1 MASHGT
7 ASEDSPSLPLQSHS
21 RKRGASAAGL
31 GPKGRAARRRASK
44 ACYSCRTRKVRCDV
58 VERGV
63 PCTNCRLDGVEC
75 VLTSSRRGKA
85 TTATVEEPSHIHSPQ
100 SFSDHADDLPVGL
113 TFENRFNRSSQ
124 AEPSN
129 RLSDPGT
136 DCVIS
141 GVKDTDASVPY
152 QSRDIE
158 THQPNDFGQMSE
170 ASRPALSAPLIN
182 PLQND
187 DCFIPPG
194 LQQEQAYGLPHYV
207 HPLPPCIDAHGA
219 QFLAHKGA
227 LTVPDAS
234 LRNELLRSY
243 VQYVHPFMPI
253 LDLRQFLTPIARNDG
268 SGQISLLTLQAVM
281 FAGSTFVD
289 LRFLQNH
296 GYNDRREARKAFYT
310 WARMLYDFDYE
321 SDDSAVLQA
330 VLLLT
335 YWYESPEDRKHTW
348 YWMGI
353 SVSVAYTM
361 GLNRRQAHSNR
372 DHKTQRLFKR
382 LWWACHIRDRLIAL
396 GMRRPAWIKLE
407 DHDTPMLERDDF
419 DTEPLPNELFTL
431 LGGAPSVLDCVSRP
445 DLVYTCID
453 LAKLTVCIGHIL
465 VTQYSLVNTSGG
477 GTAGGSMMLSP
488 QRSTLQMSE
497 ATRCE
502 EQLRKWEQELHPEA
516 RYTVVGAYHY
526 GGPPVDPVINVHRA
540 LLQMVYLTTL
550 SALYRPQV
558 FRPKQLQ
565 KGRPSKSEISARQTL
580 RHAAN
585 EITDIISDLQA
596 QDQIRF
602 LSTSGVMVL
611 SPTVITLLLD
621 VKSPDHDKQSASI
634 ARFYR
639 CMQVL
644 HKLRENYASA
654 DSAISFLEAAI
665 QKAHVHIP
673 SGKAD
678 FPPLSHESSNGGI
691 RASDNRTLLATA
703 GSLNAMSATQNCL
716 TATLATVDKDHSP
729 VYGQTDQMEGPSND
743 ALTMTLHDPMGG
755 VASIGDDMQESNQFC
770 SLGEGE
776 NNSDKDDN
784 WYLVDALFN
793 FEGNNSLHGFD
804 GGFGT
809 GFDIS

>member
-1 MASHGT
+1 MNH
-7 ASEDSPSLPLQSHS
+7 PLLARVTEGQQRQDEER
-21 RKRGASAAGL
+21 RKRATHAVHAKSAATSL
-31 GPKGRAARRRASK
+31 TMECRAQIVAS
-44 ACYSCRTRKVRCDV
+44 T
-58 VERGV
+58 
-63 PCTNCRLDGVEC
+63 
-75 VLTSSRRGKA
+75 
-85 TTATVEEPSHIHSPQ
+85 

-113 TFENRFNRSSQ
+113 TFEKRFNRCSQ
-124 AEPSN
+124 AQPSN
-129 RLSDPGT
+129 LLSNGGT

-141 GVKDTDASVPY
+141 GVEDPDAIVP
-152 QSRDIE
+152 
-158 THQPNDFGQMSE
+158 HQPQDAEHHRPNDFGQMSE
-170 ASRPALSAPLIN
+170 ASQPALSAPLIN
-182 PLQND
+182 PLQNE
-187 DCFIPPG
+187 DCFVAPV
-194 LQQEQAYGLPHYV
+194 LEQAYGLPRFV
-207 HPLPPCIDAHGA
+207 RPLPSCIDAHGA

-268 SGQISLLTLQAVM
+268 FAQISLLTLQAVM

-310 WARMLYDFDYE
+310 SARMLYDFDYE
-321 SDDSAVLQA
+321 SDDAAVLQA

-361 GLNRRQAHSNR
+361 GLNRRHAHANR
-372 DHKTQRLFKR
+372 DRETQRLFKR

-445 DLVYTCID
+445 DLVYACID

-465 VTQYSLVNTSGG
+465 VTQYSLVTESAG

-502 EQLRKWEQELHPEA
+502 ERLRQWEQELHPEA
-516 RYTVVGAYHY
+516 RYNVVGAYQY
-526 GGPPVDPVINVHRA
+526 GGLPVDPVINVHRA
-540 LLQMVYLTTL
+540 LLRMVYLTTL

-558 FRPKQLQ
+558 FRPKKMQRA
-565 KGRPSKSEISARQTL
+565 RPSKSGISARQIL
-580 RHAAN
+580 RQVAN
-585 EITDIISDLQA
+585 EITDIIADLQA

-621 VKSPDHDKQSASI
+621 INSPDHDKRNASI

-644 HKLRENYASA
+644 HRLREIYASA

-665 QKAHVHIP
+665 QKAHVQIP

-678 FPPLSHESSNGGI
+678 GPFSSREHSAAGVVH
-691 RASDNRTLLATA
+691 ASSEHRTFLATD
-703 GSLNAMSATQNCL
+703 GSLNGMAAAQNQS
-716 TATLATVDKDHSP
+716 TTLLGTVDKDYP
-729 VYGQTDQMEGPSND
+729 QVYGQTDQMEGPLND
-743 ALTMTLHDPMGG
+743 AMTMSLHDPMGG
-755 VASIGDDMQESNQFC
+755 GASISDDMQESNQFS

-793 FEGNNSLHGFD
+793 FEGNTSLHGFD

-809 GFDIS
+809 GLEIS

>member
-1 MASHGT
+1 MDH
-7 ASEDSPSLPLQSHS
+7 PLLAWITEGGQRQDEER
-21 RKRGASAAGL
+21 RKRATHAVHAKSAATSL
-31 GPKGRAARRRASK
+31 SMECRAQIVAS
-44 ACYSCRTRKVRCDV
+44 T
-58 VERGV
+58 
-63 PCTNCRLDGVEC
+63 
-75 VLTSSRRGKA
+75 
-85 TTATVEEPSHIHSPQ
+85 

-113 TFENRFNRSSQ
+113 TFEKRFNRSSQ

-129 RLSDPGT
+129 LLSNSGT

-141 GVKDTDASVPY
+141 GVEDTDAIVP
-152 QSRDIE
+152 
-158 THQPNDFGQMSE
+158 HQPQDTEHHRPYDFSQVSE
-170 ASRPALSAPLIN
+170 ASQPALSAPLIN
-182 PLQND
+182 PSQNE
-187 DCFIPPG
+187 DCFVPSG
-194 LQQEQAYGLPHYV
+194 LEQAYQLPNFV
-207 HPLPPCIDAHGA
+207 RPLPSCIDAAGA

-253 LDLRQFLTPIARNDG
+253 LDLRQFLIPIARNDG
-268 SGQISLLTLQAVM
+268 FAQISLLTLQAVM

-310 WARMLYDFDYE
+310 SARMLYDFDYE
-321 SDDSAVLQA
+321 SDDAAVLQA

-361 GLNRRQAHSNR
+361 GLNRRHAHANR
-372 DHKTQRLFKR
+372 DRETQRLFKR

-465 VTQYSLVNTSGG
+465 VTQYSLVTESGG

-516 RYTVVGAYHY
+516 RYTVVGAYQY
-526 GGPPVDPVINVHRA
+526 GGVPVDPVTNVHRA
-540 LLQMVYLTTL
+540 LLRMVYLTTL

-558 FRPKQLQ
+558 FRPKKQQ
-565 KGRPSKSEISARQTL
+565 RARPSKSGISARQIL
-580 RHAAN
+580 RQAAN
-585 EITDIISDLQA
+585 EITDIIADLQA

-621 VKSPDHDKQSASI
+621 INSPDHDKRNASI

-644 HKLRENYASA
+644 HKLREIYASA

-665 QKAHVHIP
+665 QKAHVQIP

-678 FPPLSHESSNGGI
+678 RPLSSREHSAGGGVVHASSE
-691 RASDNRTLLATA
+691 NRTFLAPD
-703 GSLNAMSATQNCL
+703 GSLNDMPAAPNQST
-716 TATLATVDKDHSP
+716 TLLDTVDKDYPP
-729 VYGQTDQMEGPSND
+729 VYGQTDQMEGPLND
-743 ALTMTLHDPMGG
+743 AMTMSLHDPMGG
-755 VASIGDDMQESNQFC
+755 GASMSDDMQESNQF
-770 SLGEGE
+770 SSHGDGE

-793 FEGNNSLHGFD
+793 FEGNSNLHGFD

-809 GFDIS
+809 GLEIS